1 MAQIDF
7 ARLRDLVHEFE
18 QVLSDHG
25 LRIVESSSLEH
36 ICLFLQDLEGRRSR
50 RDPVDLHR
58 DIRPDWRMAVGLADL
73 LLRILRVA
81 RTGGLPPFLR
91 HLRLLNTSMP
101 AQNVR
106 AVCDQGSS
114 KLFELLVGLL
124 CHDVGSEVLLDD
136 PNRSTG
142 DNPDVLFTYAGTE
155 WGFAC
160 KVIDGTSPLSFFDNL
175 EKGIGQIE
183 RSPASR
189 GCVVFSMKNMIDHDL
204 LWPLLNPASF
214 RSGMDPLFG
223 GWSHIDCPA
232 TLLRNTAAVKADE
245 LAQAHGPEHIL
256 ALFEGKKT
264 APFILQ
270 ILQSATG
277 LIRGGHPATALVNTV
292 AVTPFA
298 DMHQT
303 DMALIGA
310 LNDALQCFG
319 ESSR

>member
-106 AVCDQGSS
+106 AVCDQGSISTEKIVRCRRRHHQQRTHNDQYNSDPRIHGFIS
-114 KLFELLVGLL
+114 KKY
-124 CHDVGSEVLLDD
+124 D
-136 PNRSTG
+136 
-142 DNPDVLFTYAGTE
+142 
-155 WGFAC
+155 
-160 KVIDGTSPLSFFDNL
+160 
-175 EKGIGQIE
+175 
-183 RSPASR
+183 
-189 GCVVFSMKNMIDHDL
+189 
-204 LWPLLNPASF
+204 
-214 RSGMDPLFG
+214 
-223 GWSHIDCPA
+223 
-232 TLLRNTAAVKADE
+232 
-245 LAQAHGPEHIL
+245 
-256 ALFEGKKT
+256 
-264 APFILQ
+264 
-270 ILQSATG
+270 
-277 LIRGGHPATALVNTV
+277 
-292 AVTPFA
+292 
-298 DMHQT
+298 
-303 DMALIGA
+303 
-310 LNDALQCFG
+310 
-319 ESSR
+319 